1 MNSEIAGVTNS
12 VAEADLP
19 LAAKIDVAKEG
30 IDALR
35 RDLKNCEQQLA
46 DIAKRVED
54 GEEVTSE
61 LDSIQNDLTKLR
73 TKIEGK
79 ITLMTGYIAG
89 MEKVLL

>member
-1 MNSEIAGVTNS
+1 MNTEIAGVTNS

-19 LAAKIDVAKEG
+19 LVAKIDVAKEG

-35 RDLKNCEQQLA
+35 SDLKDCELQLA
-46 DIAKRVED
+46 DIAKRVEE

-61 LDSIQNDLTKLR
+61 LDMVHKDLTKLR

-89 MEKVLL
+89 MEKELL